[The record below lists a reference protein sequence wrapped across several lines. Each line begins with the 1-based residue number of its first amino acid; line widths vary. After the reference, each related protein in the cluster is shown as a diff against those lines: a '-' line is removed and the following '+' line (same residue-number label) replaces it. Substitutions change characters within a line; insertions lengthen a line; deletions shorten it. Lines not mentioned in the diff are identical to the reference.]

1 MIKNNKL
8 FCTFC
13 VESDIEGH
21 INTINNKYQILYN
34 KIFVLESCNLEN
46 KEFILTY
53 NTDLN
58 NTSSEAKLPNTIQAH
73 RVKRTNTLYSIDG
86 LNELIK
92 ILNEGI
98 LDNKFMIPWEK
109 YRNSL
114 LVTKNKK
121 FNHIETKIFK
131 IIELE
136 S

>member
-13 VESDIEGH
+13 AEGDIETH
-21 INTINNKYQILYN
+21 INTINNKYEILYN

-58 NTSSEAKLPNTIQAH
+58 NTIAEAKMPNTIQAH

-92 ILNEGI
+92 ILNEGV
-98 LDNKFMIPWEK
+98 LDNKFPIPWEE

-114 LVTKNKK
+114 LVTKKNK
-121 FNHIETKIFK
+121 FNHIRTKIFK
-131 IIELE
+131 IVDLE
-136 S
+136 N

>member
-13 VESDIEGH
+13 IESDIETH

-34 KIFVLESCNLEN
+34 KIFVLESCNLDS

-58 NTSSEAKLPNTIQAH
+58 NTSFEARLPNTIQAH

-92 ILNEGI
+92 
-98 LDNKFMIPWEK
+98 
-109 YRNSL
+109 
-114 LVTKNKK
+114 
-121 FNHIETKIFK
+121 
-131 IIELE
+131 
-136 S
+136 

>member
-1 MIKNNKL
+1 MVKNNKL

-13 VESDIEGH
+13 AETDIDTH
-21 INTINNKYQILYN
+21 INTINDKYEILYN

-58 NTSSEAKLPNTIQAH
+58 NTSIRAKMPNTIQAH

-92 ILNEGI
+92 ILNQGV
-98 LDNKFMIPWEK
+98 LDNRFPIPWDEYK
-109 YRNSL
+109 NSL
-114 LVTKNKK
+114 LVTKKNS
-121 FNHIETKIFK
+121 FNHIKTKIYK
-131 IIELE
+131 IVDLQD
-136 S
+136 